1 MKKFGC
7 ILAIVQQDDR
17 LMIKIQRILLLEELP
32 RNLQSANRIERSQEG
47 ELWFLDREEDNA
59 IVIIEPNMIV
69 KHITV
74 TILYDDNATDCNTIK
89 I

>member
-1 MKKFGC
+1 MKKFGR

-17 LMIKIQRILLLEELP
+17 LMIKIQCILLLEELP

-47 ELWFLDREEDNA
+47 KVWFLDREEDNA
-59 IVIIEPNMIV
+59 IVMIEPNMIV

-74 TILYDDNATDCNTIK
+74 TILYDDNATNCNTIK